1 MRIVFL
7 FPFFCFVFAL
17 SLHPAPGSRNLCPG
31 AIISDRLFRRNLRV
45 RIPISAGSAFSSMYT
60 PYTPV
65 CIAPTKTQARLGR
78 SLSNKPHTPRRKVAG
93 YPKSSNSRSLSTAL

>member
-7 FPFFCFVFAL
+7 FPFFCLIFASCPRVEK
-17 SLHPAPGSRNLCPG
+17 SLPGCNHIRQTVSAESARPNTEIG
-31 AIISDRLFRRNLRV
+31 
-45 RIPISAGSAFSSMYT
+45 RIRIFAMYT